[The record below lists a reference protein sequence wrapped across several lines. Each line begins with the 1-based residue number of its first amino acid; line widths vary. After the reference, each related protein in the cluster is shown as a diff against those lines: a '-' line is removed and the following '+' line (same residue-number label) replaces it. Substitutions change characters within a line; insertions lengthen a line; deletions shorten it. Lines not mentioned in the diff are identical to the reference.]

1 MHSPRH
7 NGWETERKRHCFC
20 NEALSKQSEE
30 DEPWLILMH
39 MNSNSAITETELG
52 AISAYWNR
60 GVFSIG
66 ALIGMRVRT
75 Q

>member
-1 MHSPRH
+1 
-7 NGWETERKRHCFC
+7 
-20 NEALSKQSEE
+20 
-30 DEPWLILMH
+30 MH
-39 MNSNSAITETELG
+39 MNSNSETELG

-66 ALIGMRVRT
+66 ALIGMRVLT